1 MPTAKKLPSGSWHCK
16 VFAGYDDAGKRI
28 YKSFTVKDKSRNG
41 KKKCEQ
47 IASEWSA
54 SRPDPDNPRVRD
66 VVGNYIG
73 IKSAVLSPSTIR
85 GYNLYLK
92 RMIDGTIS
100 ELDNQKAQ
108 RWINGLSADY
118 SPKYIKNIYGL
129 LSSALSFYGY
139 RPPSV
144 TMPSSAPPALYTPCD
159 ADIRRLLEYV
169 WNRPPMRSACLLGA
183 FGSLRRGEIC
193 ALTAEDVS
201 GNRIR
206 VNKSMIRDS
215 DDIWHVRPMAKTDES
230 NRVVIV
236 PEFVPEY
243 LTIPVGLHPEQ
254 ISNRFR
260 RAVRSCGCPQH
271 FRFHDLRHYYVSIA
285 HALGVPDAYI
295 MAMGGW
301 KTDNVMHRVYR
312 DTLPD
317 IMRSEQD
324 KLSNH
329 FAFHVAYAP
338 QNAKKTRTSAGNMR
352 SYGPVFVPA
361 VGLEPTRNDDTD
373 AEND

>member
-1 MPTAKKLPSGSWHCK
+1 MMMPENVYTNHLQSRTRVGTA
-16 VFAGYDDAGKRI
+16 
-28 YKSFTVKDKSRNG
+28 
-41 KKKCEQ
+41 KKCEQ

-54 SRPDPDNPRVRD
+54 SRPDPDNPRVQD
-66 VVGNYIG
+66 VIRNYIE

-92 RMIDGTIS
+92 RMINGYVS
-100 ELDNQKAQ
+100 ELDNVHVQK
-108 RWINGLSADY
+108 WINGLSANY

-129 LSSALSFYGY
+129 LSSALLFYGY

-144 TMPSSAPPALYTPCD
+144 TLPARAPNALYTPCD
-159 ADIRRLLEYV
+159 ADIRLLLAYI
-169 WNRPPMRSACLLGA
+169 WNRPPLRSACLLGA

-260 RAVRSCGCPQH
+260 RAVRSCGCLQH